1 MRAGRMAQLQ
11 EQRLRLTPGR
21 LKPVRNSFPIF
32 LKGKR
37 RREQS
42 MAHYCE
48 SEIGT
53 PQDNGTQ
60 HSYSVSA
67 THKANPCA
75 LSLLV
80 AHSPTTT
87 NTKWL
92 IYQARKYGCLRSVI
106 SFQSLINPDFYGV
119 MVHFPQYDLIPKAHQ
134 RHTS

>member
-48 SEIGT
+48 SETGT
-53 PQDNGTQ
+53 LQDNVTQ
-60 HSYSVSA
+60 HFYSVSG

-92 IYQARKYGCLRSVI
+92 IYQACKYGCLRSVI
-106 SFQSLINPDFYGV
+106 F
-119 MVHFPQYDLIPKAHQ
+119 IPKFTKSRFLWCHG
-134 RHTS
+134 SFPPI